1 MTRTLI
7 LTQMNGHKTLV
18 AMDKVVAI
26 RDCVMP
32 VTKEKNYYGELVFEN
47 KDETQA
53 VKETVGQIDVMLAK
67 AFGHEN

>member
-26 RDCVMP
+26 RDCEWP
-32 VTKEKNYYGELVFEN
+32 TAKKNKYYGELVFEN
-47 KDETQA
+47 KEETQA
-53 VKETVGQIDVMLAK
+53 VKETVGQIDVMLTK
-67 AFGHEN
+67 VFTDEE

>member
-26 RDCVMP
+26 RDCESP
-32 VTKEKNYYGELVFEN
+32 VAKNNKYYGELVFEN
-47 KDETQA
+47 QA
-53 VKETVGQIDVMLAK
+53 GKYLLGKIKQWCII
-67 AFGHEN
+67 